1 MKRILVTG
9 ATGNIGKEVIKYL
22 FDIKTTHQISAAVRE
37 IGKTPGIFSGYNAL
51 ELRAFDFEN
60 KKTFKQA
67 FTDVDTLFLLRPPH
81 LSDVKKYIPPLLKA
95 ARESGIKR
103 IVFLSVQGA
112 EKSNIIPH
120 YKIEHFIK
128 SYNFKYIFV
137 RPSYFMQNL
146 TTALLPELLEE
157 RTITLPAGKA
167 RFKWVDAKNI
177 GEVTAQL
184 LLEFEQY
191 ENRIFEITGSENMN
205 FKEVAHL
212 MTTLLGVHIRY
223 RSINPIAYY
232 LKMKREGFK
241 QGYALV
247 TTLLHFLPRFEKAPK
262 ISNDYG
268 QLTGN
273 EPTTLNTFIKREK
286 EVFLKMK

>member
-22 FDIKTTHQISAAVRE
+22 FEINTTHQISAAVRD
-37 IGKTPGIFSGYNAL
+37 INSTQKLFSRHKAL
-51 ELRAFDFEN
+51 ELRTFDFEN
-60 KKTFKQA
+60 KNTFKEA

-81 LSDVKKYIPPLLKA
+81 LSDVKNYIPPLLKT

-120 YKIEHFIK
+120 NKIERYIK

-157 RTITLPAGKA
+157 
-167 RFKWVDAKNI
+167 
-177 GEVTAQL
+177 
-184 LLEFEQY
+184 
-191 ENRIFEITGSENMN
+191 
-205 FKEVAHL
+205 
-212 MTTLLGVHIRY
+212 
-223 RSINPIAYY
+223 
-232 LKMKREGFK
+232 
-241 QGYALV
+241 
-247 TTLLHFLPRFEKAPK
+247 
-262 ISNDYG
+262 
-268 QLTGN
+268 
-273 EPTTLNTFIKREK
+273 
-286 EVFLKMK
+286 